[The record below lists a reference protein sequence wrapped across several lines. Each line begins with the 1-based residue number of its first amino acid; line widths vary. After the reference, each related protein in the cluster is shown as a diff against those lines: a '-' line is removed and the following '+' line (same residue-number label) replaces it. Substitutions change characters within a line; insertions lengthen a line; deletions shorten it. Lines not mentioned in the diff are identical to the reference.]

1 LANACD
7 SYPQQFSAAMKKM
20 VGMKLIRRAAGFR
33 LLVRRRR
40 GDTVEEL
47 DMDPIEYKSA
57 QYKQKWSNH
66 LRKLQNI

>member
-1 LANACD
+1 
-7 SYPQQFSAAMKKM
+7 MKKM